1 MEQRNY
7 MRKKNQ
13 KLTRVKNSNDGFNG
27 LIDAHTQAL
36 ENNSLKISEA
46 LEALADKPLT
56 LKQKDE
62 LKRLKSALKRIDKG
76 IDKL

>member
-13 KLTRVKNSNDGFNG
+13 KLTRIKDSNDGFNG

-46 LEALADKPLT
+46 LEALADKSLT